1 MHDLTQGSI
10 PQNIVKM
17 ALPIF
22 FGMLFQ
28 VLYFLVDLYFVSR
41 LGQASIAGVN
51 AAGTLNFIVMAMTQ
65 VLGVGTTTLIAH
77 AVGRKDPADANLVFN
92 QSAVIAL
99 LCCVITTVGGW
110 LAIAPY
116 MAALGSDE
124 AMRTAGR
131 DYLLWSLPGLALQ
144 FVINAMG
151 AALRGTGIAKPT
163 MVVQMLTVVINAVLA
178 PVLIAGWGTGHPL
191 GVAGAGLATSIA
203 VTIGTLM
210 LLVYFLRLE
219 HYVAFNP
226 AQWSPRLDVW
236 GRMFKIGLPAGG
248 EFALMFI
255 YMGVIFVAI
264 RDFGVAA
271 QAGFSIGQQVM
282 RAIFLPAMA
291 VAFATSP
298 VAAQNVGARLFGR
311 VRETFRV
318 SIILS
323 SVIMLG
329 LTLLLEIAPG
339 ALVRPWTDDA
349 QVAAVG
355 TEFLRFI
362 AWNFVA
368 QGVVFTCSG
377 MFQALG
383 NTMPALLSSAS
394 RLVTFSLPVIWL
406 VHRPGFQLY
415 HVWIVSICSVTIQM
429 VCSLWLLR
437 GQFRQ
442 RLQMP
447 LAAERS
453 SAETVGEGAA

>member
-10 PQNIVKM
+10 SQNIIKM

-28 VLYFLVDLYFVSR
+28 VMYFLVDLYFVSR

-65 VLGVGTTTLIAH
+65 VLGVGATTLIAH

-92 QSAVIAL
+92 QSAAIAL
-99 LCCVITTVGGW
+99 LCCVFTAVGGW
-110 LAIAPY
+110 FVIEPY

-124 AMRTAGR
+124 AMRAAGR
-131 DYLLWSLPGLALQ
+131 DYLVWCLPGLALQ
-144 FVINAMG
+144 FALNAMG

-163 MVVQMLTVVINAVLA
+163 MVVQMLTVVINAILA

-203 VTIGTLM
+203 VAVGTLM
-210 LLVYFLRLE
+210 LFVYFLKLE
-219 HYVAFNP
+219 HYVGFDLK
-226 AQWSPRLDVW
+226 QWSPRFDVW
-236 GRMFKIGLPAGG
+236 GRMLKIGLPAGG

-255 YMGVIFVAI
+255 YMGVIFLAI

-271 QAGFSIGQQVM
+271 QAGFSIGQQVI

-291 VAFATSP
+291 VAFATAP
-298 VAAQNVGARLFGR
+298 VAAQNVGAGLFDR

-323 SVIMLG
+323 SVIMLA
-329 LTLLLEIAPG
+329 LTLLLAIAPG

-383 NTMPALLSSAS
+383 NTMPALLSSAT
-394 RLVTFSLPVIWL
+394 RLITFSLPVVWL

-415 HVWIVSICSVTIQM
+415 HVWIVSICSVAIQM

-447 LAAERS
+447 LSPERG
-453 SAETVGEGAA
+453 APETVSEGAA

>member
-1 MHDLTQGSI
+1 M
-10 PQNIVKM
+10 
-17 ALPIF
+17 F
-22 FGMLFQ
+22 
-28 VLYFLVDLYFVSR
+28 
-41 LGQASIAGVN
+41 
-51 AAGTLNFIVMAMTQ
+51 
-65 VLGVGTTTLIAH
+65 
-77 AVGRKDPADANLVFN
+77 
-92 QSAVIAL
+92 
-99 LCCVITTVGGW
+99 
-110 LAIAPY
+110 
-116 MAALGSDE
+116 
-124 AMRTAGR
+124 
-131 DYLLWSLPGLALQ
+131 
-144 FVINAMG
+144 
-151 AALRGTGIAKPT
+151 
-163 MVVQMLTVVINAVLA
+163 VQMATVVLNAILA
-178 PVLIAGWGTGHPL
+178 PVLIAGIGSGHPL

-203 VTIGTLM
+203 VAVGTVM
-210 LLVYFLRLE
+210 LLVYFLKLE
-219 HYVAFNP
+219 HYVGFDLT
-226 AQWSPRLDVW
+226 QWSPRFYVW
-236 GRMFKIGLPAGG
+236 GRMLKIGLPAGG

-255 YMGVIFVAI
+255 YMGVIFLAI

-298 VAAQNVGARLFGR
+298 VAAQNVGAGQFDR

-323 SVIMLG
+323 SVIMLA

-383 NTMPALLSSAS
+383 NTMQALLSSAT

-406 VHRPGFQLY
+406 VHQPGFQLY
-415 HVWIVSICSVTIQM
+415 HVWIVSICSVTMQM

-442 RLQMP
+442 RLQMV
-447 LAAERS
+447 AAP
-453 SAETVGEGAA
+453 AAA